1 MQKKWPSIPIGGTL
15 KNQKALRA
23 LKWGLYLSPL
33 AVFLFVAVY
42 SFVWGIAPFWLS
54 ATYSVL
60 WTSLL
65 IAGFILGIFAA
76 QSDYSST
83 RLPAEKR
90 KFKNRL
96 VSDAIAAVG
105 VGFFLITVLLN
116 ILGLVSQSI
125 VTALMSL
132 GFSSLLIALLTRLAG
147 LIAGVAEGKGRDW
160 TSFFVLSLFF
170 PLIMWIVVTVIASDP
185 STQQSGSKTCPQCAE
200 LVQSQ
205 ARLCKHCGSKLE

>member
-1 MQKKWPSIPIGGTL
+1 MENKKSF
-15 KNQKALRA
+15 RE

-42 SFVWGIAPFWLS
+42 SFVWGQAPFWLS
-54 ATYSVL
+54 AIFSLL

-65 IAGFILGIFAA
+65 IAGFILGVLGA

-83 RLPAEKR
+83 QSPRDKR

-116 ILGLVSQSI
+116 IFSLVSQAI

-132 GFSSLLIALLTRLAG
+132 GFGSLLIALLTRLAG

-200 LVQSQ
+200 LVKSQ

>member
-1 MQKKWPSIPIGGTL
+1 L
-15 KNQKALRA
+15 KNKKAFRA
-23 LKWGLYLSPL
+23 VKWGLYLSPL
-33 AVFLFVAVY
+33 AVIFFVGLY
-42 SFVWGIAPFWLS
+42 GLVWGRPPFWLS
-54 ATYSVL
+54 AIYSLL

-65 IAGFILGIFAA
+65 IAGFILGVLGA

-83 RLPAEKR
+83 QSPRDKR

-96 VSDAIAAVG
+96 LSDAIAAVG
-105 VGFFLITVLLN
+105 AGFFLITVLLN
-116 ILGLVSQSI
+116 LFGLVSQTI

-185 STQQSGSKTCPQCAE
+185 STQQSGNKTCPHCAE
-200 LVQSQ
+200 LVKSQ